1 MASSQNSPKTA
12 AMTELHLIA
21 LSNRKVDQAT
31 KARLEHVLRENAARS
46 IYCGNVECNANTS
59 DTELIAYG
67 VYILS
72 QLINHKGPGVI
83 HEWIRDMEGKLS
95 GLNISCDR
103 ETYKDI
109 IKAEQD
115 AHNARLKIFFETGDD
130 PATGLK
136 TKW

>member
-1 MASSQNSPKTA
+1 MN
-12 AMTELHLIA
+12 ELHLVA
-21 LSNRKVDQAT
+21 LSSRKVDELT

-46 IYCGNVECNANTS
+46 IYCGKVECNPNTT

-67 VYILS
+67 IYILS
-72 QLINHKGPGVI
+72 QLIEHKGPGVI
-83 HEWIRDMEGKLS
+83 HDWIREMEGKLS
-95 GLNISCDR
+95 GMNISCDR
-103 ETYKDI
+103 EAYKGI

-115 AHNARLKIFFETGDD
+115 AHSARLKMFFETGDD